1 MQGEISTGSMKI
13 DRLRNKVLEGSIK
26 IPPFQR
32 EFVWKQ
38 EQIIELLDSIVKDFP
53 IGSILLWETIENLPA
68 KRDIGGYTLPEP
80 TEDYP
85 INYVLDGQ
93 QRVTS
98 IFSVFHDIC
107 SPINTDLFNIY
118 YDIDNKVF
126 LSSMDIAKKTKLL
139 PLKLIFDNL
148 KFIEFMRSEGLDKDE
163 ISEVA
168 TLQSLFQNYEIPTV
182 TIKKKDKSEV
192 GVIFERVNNTGTP
205 LSTLDLMT
213 AWTWNE
219 DFHLQEKFD
228 EILDILESKNFG
240 NLHST
245 VILQCAGAIIDK
257 TTKKK
262 SILDLDSTKVR
273 DNIDK
278 LKASL
283 EKAIDYLSTQYNCA
297 SGDFL
302 PRVQQ
307 IIPLS
312 YLFSQTNALDSQQT
326 NTLNQWFWR
335 TSFSNRYSSATDSKM
350 DDDILFIDKL
360 IAKDYKGLSSYN
372 SEISASNLLSLKFSK
387 SNSMVRALILLM
399 AQKPPLDLYS
409 QSKIDVGKSLSSY
422 NRKEY
427 HHIFP
432 RNFLKNIG
440 YNTYDTNLALNFCF
454 LSASSNKIISSR
466 APSDYF
472 INLLPQND
480 LDKVLDSNL
489 IPNSNNNMQIYSQ
502 DKYKD
507 FINIRAE
514 LIVNY
519 IKELTGES

>member
-98 IFSVFHDIC
+98 IFSVFHEI
-107 SPINTDLFNIY
+107 SNPNNTDLFNIY

-126 LSSMDIAKKTKLL
+126 LSSVDIAERSKLL

-148 KFIEFMRSEGLDKDE
+148 KFINFMRSEGLNEDE
-163 ISEVA
+163 MSEVA

-219 DFHLQEKFD
+219 EFHLQEKFD
-228 EILDILESKNFG
+228 EILDTLENKNFE
-240 NLHST
+240 NLQST
-245 VILQCAGAIIDK
+245 IILQCAGAIIDK

-262 SILDLDSTKVR
+262 SILDLDATKVR
-273 DNIDK
+273 DNIEK
-278 LKASL
+278 LKDSL
-283 EKAIDYLSTQYNCA
+283 EKAIDHLSTQYNCA
-297 SGDFL
+297 SGSFL
-302 PRVQQ
+302 PRLQQ

-312 YLFSQTNALDSQQT
+312 YLFSQTNSLDSQQT
-326 NTLNQWFWR
+326 TILNQWFWR
-335 TSFSNRYSSATDSKM
+335 TSFSNRYSSSTDSKM

-360 IAKDYKGLSSYN
+360 IAKDYSGISSYS
-372 SEISASNLLSLKFSK
+372 SEISAANLLNLKFSK
-387 SNSMVRALILLM
+387 SNSIVRALILLM
-399 AQKPPLDLYS
+399 AQKSPLDIYS

-432 RNFLKNIG
+432 NNFLKEQG
-440 YNTYDTNLALNFCF
+440 YNTHKINLALNFCF
-454 LSASSNKIISSR
+454 LSASSNKIISNK

-472 INLLPQND
+472 TNLLPQD
-480 LDKVLDSNL
+480 KLDAVLDSNL
-489 IPNSNNNMQIYSQ
+489 IPRQDMQIYAN
-502 DKYKD
+502 DNYNE
-507 FINIRAE
+507 FINKRSE
-514 LIVNY
+514 LVVRY
-519 IKELTGES
+519 IKGLTGE